1 MKRSLA
7 WFAGTILV
15 TWLLV
20 LVPELTVGQTTPN
33 LAESEQ
39 LLEVEELNQQAR
51 ELYNQGQ
58 FAAALEAFEDAL
70 IIVRELPVSAMKRQQ
85 EGDIL
90 YKMGESYNQLSQYR
104 QAADS
109 YEQALSI
116 YQELNSW
123 QKQGNSLNWLGLI
136 YEQLGEYKRSLDS
149 YEEALAINQELGNHH
164 EAMLILNNRALLYN
178 QIGQYEESLASLLQA
193 WEILQ
198 DNFQLAVEA
207 VISHN
212 LGDVYSYLNQE
223 SEARK
228 FYGRALGISRVTGN
242 RRQEA
247 ITLSNI
253 GLLYSQQQQY
263 SQALDF
269 LQASR
274 KIEQE
279 LGNRQSE
286 GISIYSI
293 AGIYLNQGKYEQAL
307 ELLEESL
314 AISRKQDDP
323 VWVARIIER
332 MGLTLLKSGK
342 LTAATEKLLAAIEV
356 WESLRPGLSDQERVS
371 LFDKRAQTYG
381 YLQQALLAQNEIEA
395 ALEIAE
401 RGRSRALAE
410 LLAQRLSN
418 VPEGQVGIK
427 PTTIEEI
434 KQIASQQ
441 QATLVEYSVIEDTLL
456 IWVVKPSGEVFV
468 EKVNLPP
475 LKTSL
480 ENLVTSARKAIGVRG
495 RGSIAA
501 VARGNSGST
510 SDLEQLYQVLISP
523 IAQFLPT
530 NPEERVIFIPHQQLF
545 LVPFPALV
553 DSSGKYLI
561 EKHTIL
567 TAPAIQVL
575 QLISSP
581 VEHLHFGGNKA
592 GGRRQEAVSMKKIFT
607 TMHENPSLRVSAS
620 PRPRV
625 SFQSEPTPN
634 PYQEGDKRQEVLVVG
649 NPTMPSVGIPPQ
661 QLSPLPG
668 AEVEAYAIAQLLQ
681 TSALTGN
688 QATETVVKQKM
699 NSARIIHLATHGLLD
714 DFGYGIPG
722 AIALTPSAEDDG
734 LLSAGE
740 IFEMQLNAELVVLS
754 ACDTGQGKITGDG
767 VIGLSRSFLA
777 AGVSNLIVS
786 LWSVPDAP
794 TAQLM
799 QEFYLNW
806 QLSGDK
812 AQALR
817 QAMLTTR
824 KQYPDPKDWGA
835 FTLIGVLQENTKS
848 QS

>member
-7 WFAGTILV
+7 WFAGTIVV

-20 LVPELTVGQTTPN
+20 LVPELTVGQNAPN
-33 LAESEQ
+33 LADSDQ
-39 LLEVEELNQQAR
+39 LVEVEELTQQAQ

-58 FAAALEAFEDAL
+58 FAAALEAFEEAL
-70 IIVRELPVSAMKRQQ
+70 LVVREFPVSAMKRQQ

-104 QAADS
+104 QAAES

-198 DNFQLAVEA
+198 DNVKLAVEA

-212 LGDVYSYLNQE
+212 LGDVYTYLNQE

-263 SQALDF
+263 PQALDF

-293 AGIYLNQGKYEQAL
+293 AGIYLNQGKYKQAL
-307 ELLEESL
+307 ELLEQSL
-314 AISRKQDDP
+314 AISREQDDP

-342 LTAATEKLLAAIEV
+342 LSAATEKLLTAIEV
-356 WESLRPGLSDQERVS
+356 WESLSPGLSDQERVS

-395 ALEIAE
+395 ALEISE
-401 RGRSRALAE
+401 RGRARALAE

-475 LKTSL
+475 LKISL

-581 VEHLHFGGNKA
+581 VEDLHSGENKA
-592 GGRRQEAVSMKKIFT
+592 VPMKKIFT
-607 TMHENPSLRVSAS
+607 TMHESPSLRVSAS

-625 SFQSEPTPN
+625 SFQSELTPN
-634 PYQEGDKRQEVLVVG
+634 PSQEGDWRQEVLVVG

-681 TSALTGN
+681 TSALIGN

-754 ACDTGQGKITGDG
+754 ACDTGQGTITGDG

-777 AGVSNLIVS
+777 AGVPNLIVS

-835 FTLIGVLQENTKS
+835 FTLIGVL
-848 QS
+848 

>member
-104 QAADS
+104 QAA
-109 YEQALSI
+109 
-116 YQELNSW
+116 
-123 QKQGNSLNWLGLI
+123 
-136 YEQLGEYKRSLDS
+136 
-149 YEEALAINQELGNHH
+149 
-164 EAMLILNNRALLYN
+164 
-178 QIGQYEESLASLLQA
+178 
-193 WEILQ
+193 
-198 DNFQLAVEA
+198 
-207 VISHN
+207 
-212 LGDVYSYLNQE
+212 
-223 SEARK
+223 
-228 FYGRALGISRVTGN
+228 
-242 RRQEA
+242 

-293 AGIYLNQGKYEQAL
+293 AGIYLNQGKYKQAL

-314 AISRKQDDP
+314 AISREQDDP

-401 RGRSRALAE
+401 RGRARALAE
-410 LLAQRLSN
+410 LLAPRLSN

-501 VARGNSGST
+501 VSRGNSGST

-575 QLISSP
+575 QLISRP
-581 VEHLHFGGNKA
+581 VKHLLGENKA

-634 PYQEGDKRQEVLVVG
+634 PSQEGNRMQEVLVVG
-649 NPTMPSVGIPPQ
+649 NPTMPSIGIPPQ

-668 AEVEAYAIAQLLQ
+668 AYVRL
-681 TSALTGN
+681 
-688 QATETVVKQKM
+688 
-699 NSARIIHLATHGLLD
+699 
-714 DFGYGIPG
+714 
-722 AIALTPSAEDDG
+722 
-734 LLSAGE
+734 
-740 IFEMQLNAELVVLS
+740 
-754 ACDTGQGKITGDG
+754 
-767 VIGLSRSFLA
+767 
-777 AGVSNLIVS
+777 
-786 LWSVPDAP
+786 
-794 TAQLM
+794 
-799 QEFYLNW
+799 
-806 QLSGDK
+806 
-812 AQALR
+812 
-817 QAMLTTR
+817 
-824 KQYPDPKDWGA
+824 
-835 FTLIGVLQENTKS
+835 
-848 QS
+848 

>member
-1 MKRSLA
+1 MPNYLRRSLG
-7 WFAGTILV
+7 WFARTILV

-20 LVPELTVGQTTPN
+20 LVPELTVGETIPN
-33 LAESEQ
+33 IAESEQ
-39 LLEVEELNQQAR
+39 LVEVEQLSQQAQ
-51 ELYNQGQ
+51 ELYHQGQ
-58 FAAALEAFEDAL
+58 FAAALEVFEEAL
-70 IIVRELPVSAMKRQQ
+70 LMVSELPVSSMKRQQ

-90 YKMGESYNQLSQYR
+90 YQMGESYNQLSQYQ

-149 YEEALAINQELGNHH
+149 YEEALVINQELGNHY

-198 DNFQLAVEA
+198 DNVKLAVEA
-207 VISHN
+207 VISNN
-212 LGDVYSYLNQE
+212 LGDVYSNLQQE

-242 RRQEA
+242 RQQEA

-263 SQALDF
+263 SEALDF
-269 LQASR
+269 LEASR

-279 LGNRQSE
+279 LGNRQGE

-293 AGIYLNQGKYEQAL
+293 AGIYLNQGKYKQAL
-307 ELLEESL
+307 ELLEQSL
-314 AISRKQDDP
+314 AISREQDDP

-332 MGLTLLKSGK
+332 MGLTLLKSGQ
-342 LTAATEKLLAAIEV
+342 LSAATEKLLAAIEV
-356 WESLRPGLSDQERVS
+356 WESLRPGLSDKDRVS

-381 YLQQALLAQNEIEA
+381 YLQQALLAQNKIEA

-401 RGRSRALAE
+401 RGRARSLAE

-418 VPEGQVGIK
+418 ISEGQAGIK
-427 PTTIEEI
+427 PTTIDEI

-441 QATLVEYSVIEDTLL
+441 QATLVEYSVIEETLL

-480 ENLVTSARKAIGVRG
+480 ENLVTSARKSIGVRG

-501 VARGNSGST
+501 VARETFSST

-592 GGRRQEAVSMKKIFT
+592 GGRRQEAGGRRQEAGGKK
-607 TMHENPSLRVSAS
+607 EGCKVERNYNCL
-620 PRPRV
+620 
-625 SFQSEPTPN
+625 SELDITQQQ
-634 PYQEGDKRQEVLVVG
+634 QEISSQEVLVVG

-668 AEVEAYAIAQLLQ
+668 
-681 TSALTGN
+681 
-688 QATETVVKQKM
+688 
-699 NSARIIHLATHGLLD
+699 
-714 DFGYGIPG
+714 
-722 AIALTPSAEDDG
+722 
-734 LLSAGE
+734 
-740 IFEMQLNAELVVLS
+740 
-754 ACDTGQGKITGDG
+754 
-767 VIGLSRSFLA
+767 
-777 AGVSNLIVS
+777 
-786 LWSVPDAP
+786 
-794 TAQLM
+794 
-799 QEFYLNW
+799 
-806 QLSGDK
+806 
-812 AQALR
+812 
-817 QAMLTTR
+817 
-824 KQYPDPKDWGA
+824 
-835 FTLIGVLQENTKS
+835 
-848 QS
+848 